1 MNIRRIIHIYIIVTQ
16 FFFLVRSL
24 YIYREYSSHGDMRQV
39 LYYIITAD
47 RKSNKCNVR
56 IQHLISNHQRKISP
70 ESNLEDICF
79 FYIIHLVYITQTFID
94 FSPYVFMFVLT
105 CRWDH
110 FQWHLLIYN
119 IHTINRELNIG
130 HGHLPMPIII
140 IIETLSRTDFIILC
154 RILNQNTNRHCTF
167 FCKFE

>member
-16 FFFLVRSL
+16 IFFLVRSL

-94 FSPYVFMFVLT
+94 FTPYVFMFVLT

-110 FQWHLLIYN
+110 FMAFTYIQYTYN
-119 IHTINRELNIG
+119 RSRVEYRPWSSTYADNNHYRNI
-130 HGHLPMPIII
+130 I
-140 IIETLSRTDFIILC
+140 
-154 RILNQNTNRHCTF
+154 QNWFHHFVSN
-167 FCKFE
+167 FEPKYK